1 MKDKLNFELLS
12 DLISEVC
19 NIEKNKLNKNTKILD
34 IEEWDSIA
42 NVRIFVAIDS
52 QFNIKLRPE
61 DIENFKTI
69 ENFYDYLIK
78 LKK

>member
-1 MKDKLNFELLS
+1 M
-12 DLISEVC
+12 
-19 NIEKNKLNKNTKILD
+19 
-34 IEEWDSIA
+34 DSIA